1 MLFRRTTQTLCMSL
15 GHSSERFGRP
25 PKNPNHKNL
34 KNNEEHWSIDCF
46 DRKHCQN
53 MFPTWVHGHLTL
65 PHRPHP
71 GDMITVLLGVS
82 SRFRW
87 LRNSSKGRPRTQATQ
102 ATKRIVK
109 LTSAKGR
116 TAEAPKKNR
125 KRLLFLAVKDV
136 EGETMDKK
144 IWINGWLWI
153 VDIQSMASNLGNPLI
168 CTVPVRY
175 QDFPTNSSCQR
186 RLQPHEYHLQ
196 FHNYPLIVLNWA
208 LSWLHGRACQNAQMP
223 PFLASLTSWRSTIRE
238 LPELVKRNC

>member
-1 MLFRRTTQTLCMSL
+1 VHHCACPWGIHLRDSVGLPKIQTTKL
-15 GHSSERFGRP
+15 
-25 PKNPNHKNL
+25 
-34 KNNEEHWSIDCF
+34 EEHWSIDCF
-46 DRKHCQN
+46 DRNHCQN
-53 MFPTWVHGHLTL
+53 IFPTWVHDLTL

-82 SRFRW
+82 SRFSW

-116 TAEAPKKNR
+116 TAEPPKKNR
-125 KRLLFLAVKDV
+125 KRRLFLAVKDV
-136 EGETMDKK
+136 EGGNNGQKRY
-144 IWINGWLWI
+144 GWLWI

-186 RLQPHEYHLQ
+186 RLQLHEYHLQ
-196 FHNYPLIVLNWA
+196 FHNYPLIVLGE
-208 LSWLHGRACQNAQMP
+208 LS
-223 PFLASLTSWRSTIRE
+223 S
-238 LPELVKRNC
+238 